1 MAGRFAII
9 WALLCATIT
18 VEELVELEGHI
29 DSKGDE
35 DEMDGAE
42 TGSKEEYIEEAEG
55 EEYTWD
61 N

>member
-1 MAGRFAII
+1 
-9 WALLCATIT
+9 
-18 VEELVELEGHI
+18 VELEGHI

-35 DEMDGAE
+35 DEMNGAE
-42 TGSKEEYIEEAEG
+42 TGSEEEYIEEAEG